1 MGEQFMDKGIWI
13 VVAAAVGVVL
23 FFLLWR
29 WSSWIVKKL
38 VPKQLEEQREKMRR
52 AVRLTIAILGGIIL
66 GLGVAAVAV
75 TFYDVDIGPTLSAI
89 GQWFLDHGIR
99 IAVILLVGWLIYK
112 IIGII
117 MPIFIRRYVTQKSKR
132 RRTVGYI
139 RQRSQTLARV
149 VTQAIGLFLLTIA
162 FFMILSELN
171 VDITPLLAGAGVAG
185 IAIGFAA
192 QNSIR
197 DFIGGFVIMMEDHYN
212 VGDIVKVVDITGEVE
227 EIGLRRTVLRDLKGI
242 LHVIPNGEI
251 RVSSNY
257 TRSISRA
264 FFEVGVAYKEDLDR
278 VMVLVRETWE
288 EMAKDPEWEGR
299 IISKTPWLLRVEEFG
314 DSGIVIR
321 AVGDTKP
328 MEQWAVLGELRRR
341 IKQVFDDKGIEIP
354 WPHIK
359 LYMGEEKKVEVTST
373 KPAKGP
379 ARRKTRPA
387 PTTAQKPRPKAPR
400 AGRGGEGAEG
410 GGDY

>member
-1 MGEQFMDKGIWI
+1 MDKGIWI
-13 VVAAAVGVVL
+13 VVAAAVGIVL

-29 WSSWIVKKL
+29 WSPWIVRKL
-38 VPKQLEEQREKMRR
+38 VPQQLEEQRERMKRTL
-52 AVRLTIAILGGIIL
+52 RLAIAILGGIIL
-66 GLGVAAVAV
+66 ALGIAAVAV
-75 TFYDVDIGPTLSAI
+75 TFYDVDLGPTFKAI

-99 IAVILLVGWLIYK
+99 IAAILLVGWFIYK
-112 IIGII
+112 IVGII
-117 MPIFIRRYVTQKSKR
+117 MPVFIRRYVTQKSRK

-139 RQRSQTLARV
+139 KQRSKTLARV
-149 VTQAIGLFLLTIA
+149 VTQAIGLFILTIA
-162 FFMILSELN
+162 FFMILSELE

-212 VGDIVKVVDITGEVE
+212 VGDVIKVVDITGEVE

-257 TRSISRA
+257 TRSLSRA

-278 VMVLVRETWE
+278 VMALVKKTWE
-288 EMAKDPEWEGR
+288 EMAKDPEWKGQMLSE
-299 IISKTPWLLRVEEFG
+299 TPWLLRVEEFG
-314 DSGIVIR
+314 DSGIIIR
-321 AVGDTKP
+321 AVGDTRP
-328 MEQWAVLGELRRR
+328 MAQWAVLGELRRR
-341 IKQVFDDKGIEIP
+341 IKRVFDEEGVEIP

-359 LYMGEEKKVEVTST
+359 LYFGEEKKKTGPP
-373 KPAKGP
+373 KPAKP
-379 ARRKTRPA
+379 PKPTRPR
-387 PTTAQKPRPKAPR
+387 PRTKPRR
-400 AGRGGEGAEG
+400 TGRGGEGADVGEG

>member
-13 VVAAAVGVVL
+13 VVAAAVGVAL
-23 FFLLWR
+23 FFLLWY
-29 WSSWIVKKL
+29 WSPWIVRKL
-38 VPKQLEEQREKMRR
+38 VPQQLEEQRERMKRTL
-52 AVRLTIAILGGIIL
+52 RLAIAILGGIIL
-66 GLGVAAVAV
+66 ALGIAAVAV
-75 TFYDVDIGPTLSAI
+75 TFYDVDLGPTFKAI

-99 IAVILLVGWLIYK
+99 IAAILLVGWFIYK
-112 IIGII
+112 IVGII
-117 MPIFIRRYVTQKSKR
+117 MPVFIRRYVTQKSRK

-139 RQRSQTLARV
+139 KQRSKTLARV
-149 VTQAIGLFLLTIA
+149 VTQAIGLFILTIA
-162 FFMILSELN
+162 FFMILSELE

-212 VGDIVKVVDITGEVE
+212 VGDVVKVADITGEVE

-264 FFEVGVAYKEDLDR
+264 FLEVGVAYKEDLDR
-278 VMVLVRETWE
+278 VMALVKKTWE
-288 EMAKDPEWEGR
+288 ELAQDPGWKEK
-299 IISKTPWLLRVEEFG
+299 IISETPWMLRVEEFG
-314 DSGIVIR
+314 DSGIIIR
-321 AVGDTKP
+321 AVGDTRP
-328 MEQWAVLGELRRR
+328 MQQWAVLGELRRR
-341 IKQVFDDKGIEIP
+341 IKIVFDNEGVEIP

-359 LYMGEEKKVEVTST
+359 LYMGEEKKKTGPPQPI
-373 KPAKGP
+373 KPPKP
-379 ARRKTRPA
+379 TRPR
-387 PTTAQKPRPKAPR
+387 PRTKTPR
-400 AGRGGEGAEG
+400 TGRGGEGAEG

>member
-1 MGEQFMDKGIWI
+1 MSEQFMDKGLWI
-13 VVAAAVGVVL
+13 VVAAAAGAVL

-29 WSSWIVKKL
+29 WSPWIVRKL
-38 VPKQLEEQREKMRR
+38 VPKQLEEQRDRVRR
-52 AVRLTIAILGGIIL
+52 TIRLAIAIIGGIIL
-66 GLGVAAVAV
+66 ALGIAAVAV
-75 TFYDVDIGPTLSAI
+75 TFYDVDLGPTWEAI

-99 IAVILLVGWLIYK
+99 IAAILLVGWFIYK
-112 IIGII
+112 ILGMI
-117 MPIFIRRYVTQKSKR
+117 MPIFIRRYVTQKSKK

-139 RQRSQTLARV
+139 RQRSQTLGRV
-149 VTQAIGLFLLTIA
+149 ITQAMGLFLLTIA

-192 QNSIR
+192 QNSIK

-212 VGDIVKVVDITGEVE
+212 VGDVVKVADITGNVE

-278 VMVLVRETWE
+278 VMDIIRRTWE
-288 EMAKDPEWEGR
+288 ELAQDPDWKER
-299 IISKTPWLLRVEEFG
+299 IISKTPWMLRVEEFG
-314 DSGIVIR
+314 DSGITIR
-321 AVGDTKP
+321 AIGDTRP
-328 MEQWAVLGELRRR
+328 MEQWGVLGEMRRR
-341 IKQVFDDKGIEIP
+341 IKHVFDSEGIEIP

-359 LYMGEEKKVEVTST
+359 LYMGEEGPEPP
-373 KPAKGP
+373 PAKP
-379 ARRKTRPA
+379 PKATRPRPRPA
-387 PTTAQKPRPKAPR
+387 PKAPP
-400 AGRGGEGAEG
+400 RGGGMGEEGGEG

>member
-1 MGEQFMDKGIWI
+1 MWESFLDKGVWI
-13 VVAAAVGVVL
+13 AVAAAVGVIL

-29 WSSWIVKKL
+29 WSPWIVRKL
-38 VPKQLEEQREKMRR
+38 VPDKLEEKRKSAERT
-52 AVRLTIAILGGIIL
+52 VRLVIAIIGGVIL

-75 TFYDVDIGPTLSAI
+75 AFYGVDLGPTFSAI

-99 IAVILLVGWLIYK
+99 IAVILLVGWFIYK
-112 IIGII
+112 MVGII
-117 MPIFIRRYVTQKSKR
+117 MPVFIRRYVTQKSKKS
-132 RRTVGYI
+132 RTVGYI
-139 RQRSQTLARV
+139 RQRSQTLGRV
-149 VTQAIGLFLLTIA
+149 VTQAIGLFILTIA
-162 FFMILSELN
+162 FFMILSELE

-212 VGDIVKVVDITGEVE
+212 VGDVVKVVDITGEVE

-242 LHVIPNGEI
+242 LHVVPNGEI

-278 VMVLVRETWE
+278 VMALVKKTWE

-299 IISKTPWLLRVEEFG
+299 IISETPWLLRVEEFG
-314 DSGIVIR
+314 DSGIIIR
-321 AVGDTKP
+321 AVGDTRP

-341 IKQVFDDKGIEIP
+341 IKRAFDQEGVEIP

-359 LYMGEEKKVEVTST
+359 LYFGEEKKAEPP
-373 KPAKGP
+373 KPFKP
-379 ARRKTRPA
+379 SKPTRPR
-387 PTTAQKPRPKAPR
+387 PRPKTPRMGR
-400 AGRGGEGAEG
+400 AGEGAGHGGEGG
-410 GGDY
+410 GGY

>member
-13 VVAAAVGVVL
+13 VVAAAVGIVL

-29 WSSWIVKKL
+29 WSPWIVRKL
-38 VPKQLEEQREKMRR
+38 VPQQLEEQRERMKRTL
-52 AVRLTIAILGGIIL
+52 RLAIAILGGIIL
-66 GLGVAAVAV
+66 ALGIAAVAV
-75 TFYDVDIGPTLSAI
+75 TFYDVDLGPTFKAI

-99 IAVILLVGWLIYK
+99 IAAILLVGWFIYK
-112 IIGII
+112 IVGII
-117 MPIFIRRYVTQKSKR
+117 MPVFIRRYVTQKSRR

-139 RQRSQTLARV
+139 KQRSKTLARV
-149 VTQAIGLFLLTIA
+149 VTQAIGLFILTIA
-162 FFMILSELN
+162 FFMILSELE

-212 VGDIVKVVDITGEVE
+212 VGDVIKVVDITGEVE

-257 TRSISRA
+257 TRSLSRA

-278 VMVLVRETWE
+278 VMALVKKTWE
-288 EMAKDPEWEGR
+288 EMAKDPEWKGQMLSE
-299 IISKTPWLLRVEEFG
+299 TPWLLRVEEFG
-314 DSGIVIR
+314 DSGIIIR
-321 AVGDTKP
+321 AVGDTRP
-328 MEQWAVLGELRRR
+328 MAQWAVLGELRRR
-341 IKQVFDDKGIEIP
+341 IKRVFDEEGVEIP

-359 LYMGEEKKVEVTST
+359 LYFGEEKKKTGPPQPAKPPKPTRVRPRT
-373 KPAKGP
+373 KP
-379 ARRKTRPA
+379 
-387 PTTAQKPRPKAPR
+387 PRT
-400 AGRGGEGAEG
+400 GRGGEGADVGEG

>member
-1 MGEQFMDKGIWI
+1 MWEQFMDKGLWI

-38 VPKQLEEQREKMRR
+38 VPEQIEEKRESAER
-52 AVRLTIAILGGIIL
+52 AVRLAIAIIGGVILALGIT
-66 GLGVAAVAV
+66 AVAV
-75 TFYDVDIGPTLSAI
+75 TFYGVDLAPTWEAI
-89 GQWFLDHGIR
+89 GDWFLEHGIR
-99 IAVILLVGWLIYK
+99 IFATILVAWFVYK
-112 IIGII
+112 ILGII
-117 MPIFIRRYVTQKSKR
+117 MPIFVRRYVNEKSKK
-132 RRTVGYI
+132 RRTKGYI
-139 RQRSQTLARV
+139 KQRSKTLGRIL
-149 VTQAIGLFLLTIA
+149 TQALGLFILIVVL
-162 FFMILSELN
+162 FMILSELGL
-171 VDITPLLAGAGVAG
+171 DITPLLAGAGVAG

-197 DFIGGFVIMMEDHYN
+197 DLIGGFVIMMEDHYN
-212 VGDIVKVVDITGEVE
+212 VGDVVKVAEITGEVE

-278 VMVLVRETWE
+278 VMKIVRKTWE
-288 EMAKDPEWEGR
+288 EMAKAPKWKDL
-299 IISKTPWLLRVEEFG
+299 IISKTPWILRVEEFG
-314 DSGIVIR
+314 DSGIIIR
-321 AVGDTKP
+321 AVGDTRP
-328 MEQWAVLGELRRR
+328 MAQWEVLAELRRR
-341 IKQVFDDKGIEIP
+341 IKRAFDEEGVEIP

-359 LYMGEEKKVEVTST
+359 LYMGEEKKKAEPPE

-379 ARRKTRPA
+379 TRRKIRPE
-387 PTTAQKPRPKAPR
+387 RPET
-400 AGRGGEGAEG
+400 GRGGEGDEG
-410 GGDY
+410 GGGGEGGGGY

>member
-13 VVAAAVGVVL
+13 VVAAAVGVAL
-23 FFLLWR
+23 FFLLWY
-29 WSSWIVKKL
+29 WSPWIVRKL
-38 VPKQLEEQREKMRR
+38 VPEQLEEQRERMRR
-52 AVRLTIAILGGIIL
+52 GVRLTIAIIGGIIL
-66 GLGVAAVAV
+66 ALGIAAVAV
-75 TFYDVDIGPTLSAI
+75 TFYDVDIGPTMSAI
-89 GQWFLDHGIR
+89 GHWFLDHGIR
-99 IAVILLVGWLIYK
+99 IAAILLVGWFVYK
-112 IIGII
+112 ILGII

-132 RRTVGYI
+132 RRTKGYI
-139 RQRSQTLARV
+139 NQRANTLGRV
-149 VTQAIGLFLLTIA
+149 VTQAIGIFLLTIA

-171 VDITPLLAGAGVAG
+171 LDITPLLAGAGVAG

-212 VGDIVKVVDITGEVE
+212 VGDVVKVVDITGEVE

-264 FFEVGVAYKEDLDR
+264 FLEVGVAYKEDLDR
-278 VMVLVRETWE
+278 VMALVKKTWE
-288 EMAKDPEWEGR
+288 ELAQDPEWKEK
-299 IISKTPWLLRVEEFG
+299 IISETPWLLRVEEFG
-314 DSGIVIR
+314 DSGIIIR
-321 AVGDTKP
+321 AVGDTRP
-328 MEQWAVLGELRRR
+328 MQQWAVLGELRRR
-341 IKQVFDDKGIEIP
+341 IKQVFDNEGVEIP

-359 LYMGEEKKVEVTST
+359 LYYGEEKKKTEPPQPI
-373 KPAKGP
+373 KPPKT
-379 ARRKTRPA
+379 TRPR
-387 PTTAQKPRPKAPR
+387 PRTKTPR
-400 AGRGGEGAEG
+400 TGRGGEGAEG